1 MLALRKKETRSMR
14 GLEFW
19 IDAYGIS
26 LLAYRNHLMYEDY
39 GPIAGISY
47 QYPRWFSN
55 LFCKHKQ
62 GAKNDIILR
71 NHLSIFNYS

>member
-1 MLALRKKETRSMR
+1 MIVLRKKETRSMR
-14 GLEFW
+14 ELEFR
-19 IDAYGIS
+19 IDAYGIY
-26 LLAYRNHLMYEDY
+26 LLASDIHPQY
-39 GPIAGISY
+39 GDHGLIAGISY

-71 NHLSIFNYS
+71 NNLRLFNWG